1 MDSREQSGA
10 PVELRIASVT
20 GVDVSHAIVGPGG
33 RAYAFMIDWHIRL
46 VLALA
51 WYGTAAMLMRLGEG
65 FARSLT
71 IPADPGG
78 RWLLTVALPA
88 AAIYFLYHPVLE
100 VLMRGR
106 TPGKRIA
113 GLRILAR
120 DGSTPGPGALLIRNV
135 FRLIDSFPALYG
147 IGLIS
152 TLLTR
157 EHVRI
162 GDLAAGTLLVY
173 ERMPQAAPPAL
184 TAAEPELSELGI
196 ELIARWRELDPAARR
211 QLADRLIE
219 RSGRPVAG
227 GDDAA
232 SDRERLA
239 QLRRLSGGL
248 PA

>member
-1 MDSREQSGA
+1 MDTLEPVGA
-10 PVELRIASVT
+10 PVELRIDSAT

-33 RAYAFMIDWHIRL
+33 RAYAFMIDWHIRV
-46 VLALA
+46 VLAIA
-51 WYGTAAMLMRLGEG
+51 WYGAAALLMRLGEG
-65 FARSLT
+65 FGRSLT
-71 IPADPGG
+71 IPTDPSG

-88 AAIYFLYHPVLE
+88 GAIYFLYHPVLE
-100 VLMRGR
+100 LLMRGR

-113 GLRILAR
+113 GVRILAR
-120 DGSTPGPGALLIRNV
+120 DGRTPGPGALLIRNV

-147 IGLIS
+147 IGLIT

-173 ERMPQAAPPAL
+173 ERSPQAALPAR
-184 TAAEPELSELGI
+184 TAWDPELSELGI

-211 QLADRLIE
+211 DLADRLIA
-219 RSGRPVAG
+219 RSGQPAVG
-227 GDDAA
+227 GNDAA
-232 SDRERLA
+232 ADRERQAL
-239 QLRRLSGGL
+239 LRRLGGNE